1 MQAHGTAIPAGQ
13 AWPPT
18 VPADARPLAAA
29 SGDDELETSPGR
41 RSAAGV
47 HHVQEHLTPRSATT
61 LDRRAEGA
69 GTLRSS
75 SGRTRKDGPARWLTV
90 SMVSLAAL
98 AAASATV
105 SYAAQY
111 RMVFAA
117 KAVAPVA
124 ALEAAIPDVAAL
136 IFATLGIA
144 LALHGRRAVRARV
157 LNVAAVVTSVA
168 MNVLAA
174 GRGWRDLVIW
184 AMPPVA
190 YALASD
196 TAIGVVR
203 AWTLARQRA
212 TGEALT
218 GDEATPLAIVGG
230 LLLWLLRLAVAPVS
244 TLAGFRSWVVEECP
258 VAPGRHGLRTRG
270 GPQAVTAAR
279 PVTAITGSPAVAAR
293 RGGARRGTKT
303 AQFLALVAGRYG
315 PLEAFPLADVS
326 RVSTELAPKAGL
338 DPGAARSALRRHV
351 QSLQNGSSE

>member
-1 MQAHGTAIPAGQ
+1 MRDHDTR
-13 AWPPT
+13 
-18 VPADARPLAAA
+18 VPAAGSRPAPEREGQPEGSPFGYLTD
-29 SGDDELETSPGR
+29 GDGAGPDSRG
-41 RSAAGV
+41 SAV
-47 HHVQEHLTPRSATT
+47 
-61 LDRRAEGA
+61 RRA
-69 GTLRSS
+69 
-75 SGRTRKDGPARWLTV
+75 KDRPARWLTA
-90 SMVSLAAL
+90 SMFSLAVL

-144 LALHGRRAVRARV
+144 LALHGRRAIRARV

-174 GRGWRDLVIW
+174 GRGWRDLAIW

-203 AWTLARQRA
+203 AWTLARQKA
-212 TGEALT
+212 ITQALAD
-218 GDEATPLAIVGG
+218 DEATPLAILGG
-230 LLLWLLRLAVAPVS
+230 LLLWLLRLGVAPAS
-244 TLAGFRSWVVEECP
+244 TLAGFRSWVIEECP
-258 VAPGRHGLRTRG
+258 LAPGRRSGATRRG
-270 GPQAVTAAR
+270 SRGALANR
-279 PVTAITGSPAVAAR
+279 PVQAITGRPAAAAR
-293 RGGARRGTKT
+293 RGGARQGTKT
-303 AQFLALVAGRYG
+303 ARFLALVADRHG

-326 RVSTELAPKAGL
+326 RVSAELAPEAGL
-338 DPGAARSALRRHV
+338 DPGAARSALRRRV
-351 QSLQNGSSE
+351 QSLQNGSPQ

>member
-1 MQAHGTAIPAGQ
+1 MRDQDIGVPSAGLRPAPEQDMEQGSPPGGQ
-13 AWPPT
+13 PFSGL
-18 VPADARPLAAA
+18 ADGGGLGSDGPWLA
-29 SGDDELETSPGR
+29 LGR
-41 RSAAGV
+41 AK
-47 HHVQEHLTPRSATT
+47 
-61 LDRRAEGA
+61 DR
-69 GTLRSS
+69 
-75 SGRTRKDGPARWLTV
+75 PARWLTA
-90 SMVSLAAL
+90 SLFSLAVL

-117 KAVAPVA
+117 KEVAPVA

-144 LALHGRRAVRARV
+144 LALHGRRAIRARV
-157 LNVAAVVTSVA
+157 LNVAAVITSVA

-174 GRGWRDLVIW
+174 GRGWRDLAIW

-203 AWTLARQRA
+203 AWTIARQKA
-212 TGEALT
+212 MNEVLAD
-218 GDEATPLAIVGG
+218 DEATPLAIVGG
-230 LLLWLLRLAVAPVS
+230 LLLWLLRLAMAPAS

-258 VAPGRHGLRTRG
+258 VAPGRRRRPARHDPDGVIA
-270 GPQAVTAAR
+270 PR
-279 PVTAITGSPAVAAR
+279 PVKATDGPAENPGR
-293 RGGARRGTKT
+293 PGGARQGTKT
-303 AQFLALVAGRYG
+303 ARFLTLVADRYG

-326 RVSTELAPKAGL
+326 RVSTELAPEADL

-351 QSLQNGSSE
+351 QSVRNGSSQ

>member
-1 MQAHGTAIPAGQ
+1 MRDQDIGVPSAGSRPAPEQIGPLGGS
-13 AWPPT
+13 AFSAL
-18 VPADARPLAAA
+18 ADGCGLRL
-29 SGDDELETSPGR
+29 DR
-41 RSAAGV
+41 RSA
-47 HHVQEHLTPRSATT
+47 P
-61 LDRRAEGA
+61 
-69 GTLRSS
+69 
-75 SGRTRKDGPARWLTV
+75 GRTQDRPARWLTAALF
-90 SMVSLAAL
+90 SLAVL

-117 KAVAPVA
+117 KGVASVA

-144 LALHGRRAVRARV
+144 LALHGRRAIRARV

-174 GRGWRDLVIW
+174 GHGWRDLAIW

-203 AWTLARQRA
+203 SWTLARQKA
-212 TGEALT
+212 MNETLAD
-218 GDEATPLAIVGG
+218 DEATPLAIVGG
-230 LLLWLLRLAVAPVS
+230 LLLWLLRLAVAPAS

-258 VAPGRHGLRTRG
+258 IAPGRRG
-270 GPQAVTAAR
+270 HP
-279 PVTAITGSPAVAAR
+279 AR
-293 RGGARRGTKT
+293 RGPQGAIAPRPAKAIAGPAEATAHRGRARQGTKT
-303 AQFLALVAGRYG
+303 ARFLALAADRYG

-326 RVSTELAPKAGL
+326 RVSAELAPEADL
-338 DPGAARSALRRHV
+338 DPGAARAALRRHV
-351 QSLQNGSSE
+351 QSLQNGSAQ